1 MKDDGGSFRDDVNSV
16 SNLVGPVGE
25 DDAGKGAEMLN
36 LMFFLST
43 VVVYVSSRLLW
54 LVESCSK
61 IDFSRVD

>member
-1 MKDDGGSFRDDVNSV
+1 MKDDGGSFRDDINSV

-43 VVVYVSSRLLW
+43 VVICVSSKLL
-54 LVESCSK
+54 
-61 IDFSRVD
+61 